1 MLDSVIRGGTVVDG
15 TGAPARQA
23 DVGIRDGRI
32 VEIGKISDEAAE
44 TIDADGLV
52 VAPGFV
58 DPHTHYD
65 AQLFW
70 DPAATPSNLHGVTS
84 MIAGN
89 CGFTLAPVNPEDADY
104 LRRMMAKVEGMPLP
118 ALETGVPWSWRLVRR
133 LPRRGR
139 RPRRPERRLPRRP
152 LRAAPQRDG
161 RRRDRQRGHARP
173 ARGDDAAA
181 RGLDRGRRARLLH
194 HAVVHALRR
203 RRRAG
208 RLALGERTKK
218 CSSCAGRCRDHEGTT
233 LEYVTSGCLR
243 GFSDDEVEQ
252 MAAMTLAGRRPLNWN
267 VLTID
272 SREPQRY
279 HDQVGA
285 CEHARAQGGTA
296 IALTMP
302 TLVEMNMSFRNY
314 CALFMLPGWSDVMS
328 LPVPERIAKL
338 RDPAVRQWMNERAR
352 SPEAGVFSRLASW
365 GRYQIGD
372 TYSAAN
378 DGLKGRVVADLAERE
393 NRGTFDTLLD
403 IVINDDLQTIL
414 WPLPSDSDLKSWQM
428 RAEAWE
434 HPLVLI
440 GGSDAGA
447 HLDRMC
453 GAPYTTSFLA
463 DTLRGRQL
471 ISLERCVQ
479 LMTQA
484 PAQLF
489 GLRERGE
496 LREGNHADVVMFD
509 PGDGRDRRGEARQR
523 PARRHRP
530 PVRRRDRRAAR
541 DRERHDD
548 RDDGKQTGALPRQGA
563 ALRPRHLHGPDPRR
577 PVTVFPCQQFGA
589 ERAHVPVFLPT
600 VGSETRSQRLFSSQ
614 QLGGFAGVRAGQV
627 TRSRM
632 ETSRSTAS
640 SPGGP
645 YHHECRI

>member
-1 MLDSVIRGGTVVDG
+1 MLDTVIRGGSVVDG
-15 TGAPARQA
+15 TGAAARQA

-32 VEIGKISDEAAE
+32 VEIGKITDKAKES
-44 TIDADGLV
+44 IDADGLV

-89 CGFTLAPVNPEDADY
+89 CGFTLAPVESKDADY

-118 ALETGVPWSWRLVRR
+118 ALETGVPWSWRSFGEYLDAVDARVGLNVGFLV
-133 LPRRGR
+133 
-139 RPRRPERRLPRRP
+139 
-152 LRAAPQRDG
+152 
-161 RRRDRQRGHARP
+161 GHC
-173 ARGDDAAA
+173 
-181 RGLDRGRRARLLH
+181 
-194 HAVVHALRR
+194 ALRR
-203 RRRAG
+203 NVMGADAIGNEATPEQLAAMVRLLEESITAGGLGFSTTLSFTHSDGDGEPVGSRWASGEEVLELCRAVS
-208 RLALGERTKK
+208 R
-218 CSSCAGRCRDHEGTT
+218 HEGTT

-285 CEHARAQGGTA
+285 CEHARDQGGTA

-314 CALFMLPGWSDVMS
+314 CALFMLPGWSEVMN
-328 LPVPERIAKL
+328 LPVPARMAKL
-338 RDPAVRQWMNERAR
+338 RDPAVRQWMNEKAR
-352 SPEAGVFSRLASW
+352 SPEAGVFARLASW

-378 DGLKGRVVADLAERE
+378 DGLKGRSVAELAEQQ

-403 IVINDDLQTIL
+403 LVINDELRTIL
-414 WPLPSDSDLKSWQM
+414 WPIPPDDDLKSWQL

-434 HPLVLI
+434 HPLVMI

-453 GAPYTTSFLA
+453 GAPYTTAFLA

-471 ISLERCVQ
+471 VSLERAVQ

-484 PAQLF
+484 PAALF
-489 GLRERGE
+489 GLRDRGV
-496 LREGNHADVVMFD
+496 LREGYRADVVMFD
-509 PGDGRDRRGEARQR
+509 PETVGCDEVHLVDDLPGGSSRLYADAIGVHRVLVNGTTAVIDGKATDTRSGTVLRSGRDTTTVPI
-523 PARRHRP
+523 PA
-530 PVRRRDRRAAR
+530 D
-541 DRERHDD
+541 
-548 RDDGKQTGALPRQGA
+548 
-563 ALRPRHLHGPDPRR
+563 
-577 PVTVFPCQQFGA
+577 
-589 ERAHVPVFLPT
+589 
-600 VGSETRSQRLFSSQ
+600 
-614 QLGGFAGVRAGQV
+614 
-627 TRSRM
+627 M
-632 ETSRSTAS
+632 
-640 SPGGP
+640 
-645 YHHECRI
+645 

>member
-1 MLDSVIRGGTVVDG
+1 MLDSVIRGGSVVDG
-15 TGAPARQA
+15 TGEPARQA

-118 ALETGVPWSWRLVRR
+118 ALETGVPWSWHSFGEYLDAVDNRVGLNVGFLVGHCAIRR
-133 LPRRGR
+133 NVM
-139 RPRRPERRLPRRP
+139 
-152 LRAAPQRDG
+152 
-161 RRRDRQRGHARP
+161 
-173 ARGDDAAA
+173 
-181 RGLDRGRRARLLH
+181 GLDAIGKVATPDQLAAMTRLLEDSIAAGGLGFSTTLSFTH
-194 HAVVHALRR
+194 SDGDGEPVGSRWASDEEVLELCRAV
-203 RRRAG
+203 
-208 RLALGERTKK
+208 
-218 CSSCAGRCRDHEGTT
+218 SNHEGTT

-272 SREPQRY
+272 SKEPQRY

-285 CEHARAQGGTA
+285 CEFARDKGGTA

-302 TLVEMNMSFRNY
+302 TLVEMNMSFKNF

-328 LPVPERIAKL
+328 LPVPERMAKL
-338 RDPAVRQWMNERAR
+338 RDPAVRQWMNEKAR

-403 IVINDDLQTIL
+403 IVLNDDLQTIL

-428 RAEAWE
+428 RAEAWD
-434 HPLVLI
+434 HPLVLV

-463 DTLRGRQL
+463 DTIRGRQL

-489 GLRERGE
+489 GLRDRGE
-496 LREGNHADVVMFD
+496 LRVGNHADVVMFD
-509 PGDGRDRRGEARQR
+509 PSTVATDEVKLVNDLPGGTARLFADAIGVQRVIVNGTTIVNEGE
-523 PARRHRP
+523 
-530 PVRRRDRRAAR
+530 
-541 DRERHDD
+541 
-548 RDDGKQTGALPRQGA
+548 QTGALPGKV
-563 ALRPRHLHGPDPRR
+563 LRSGRDTY
-577 PVTVFPCQQFGA
+577 TVPIPA
-589 ERAHVPVFLPT
+589 D
-600 VGSETRSQRLFSSQ
+600 
-614 QLGGFAGVRAGQV
+614 
-627 TRSRM
+627 M
-632 ETSRSTAS
+632 
-640 SPGGP
+640 
-645 YHHECRI
+645 

>member
-1 MLDSVIRGGTVVDG
+1 MTLDTLIRGGTLVDG
-15 TGAPARQA
+15 TGAPARRA

-32 VEIGKISDEAAE
+32 VAIGKVAEAATE
-44 TIDADGLV
+44 TIDAGGLV

-84 MIAGN
+84 VMAGN
-89 CGFTLAPVNPEDADY
+89 CGFTLAPLHAADADY
-104 LRRMMAKVEGMPLP
+104 VRKMMAKVEGMPLP
-118 ALETGVPWSWRLVRR
+118 ALEAGVPWRWSSFADYL
-133 LPRRGR
+133 
-139 RPRRPERRLPRRP
+139 
-152 LRAAPQRDG
+152 AALDG
-161 RRRDRQRGHARP
+161 RVGLNVGFLVGHC
-173 ARGDDAAA
+173 
-181 RGLDRGRRARLLH
+181 
-194 HAVVHALRR
+194 ALRR
-203 RRRAG
+203 NVMGADSIGNEASGEQLAAIVSLLHESLAAG
-208 RLALGERTKK
+208 GIGLSTTLSFTHSDGDGQPVASRWASDDEVLAL
-218 CSSCAGRCRDHEGTT
+218 CRAVSEHEGTT
-233 LEYVTSGCLR
+233 VEYVTSGCLR
-243 GFSDDEVEQ
+243 GFTDDEVEQ
-252 MAAMTLAGRRPLNWN
+252 MAAMTLAARRPVNWN

-285 CEHARAQGGTA
+285 CERARARGGTA

-314 CALFMLPGWSDVMS
+314 CALFMLPDWSEIMN

-338 RDPAVRQWMNERAR
+338 SDPVVRTWMNERAH
-352 SPEAGVFSRLASW
+352 SPDAGVFSRLASW

-372 TYSAAN
+372 TYSTAN
-378 DGLKGRVVADLAERE
+378 NGLKGQVVADIAEKG

-403 IVINDDLQTIL
+403 IVINDDLRTIL
-414 WPLPSDSDLKSWQM
+414 WPLPSDNDLKSWQM

-471 ISLERCVQ
+471 VSLERCVQ

-496 LREGNHADVVMFD
+496 VREGFHADLALFD
-509 PGDGRDRRGEARQR
+509 PATVSTGEVRLLDDLPGGSARLYADAIGVHRVIVNGTTIVADGVDTGARPGTVLRSGRDTRTVPI
-523 PARRHRP
+523 PA
-530 PVRRRDRRAAR
+530 D
-541 DRERHDD
+541 
-548 RDDGKQTGALPRQGA
+548 Q
-563 ALRPRHLHGPDPRR
+563 
-577 PVTVFPCQQFGA
+577 
-589 ERAHVPVFLPT
+589 
-600 VGSETRSQRLFSSQ
+600 
-614 QLGGFAGVRAGQV
+614 
-627 TRSRM
+627 
-632 ETSRSTAS
+632 
-640 SPGGP
+640 
-645 YHHECRI
+645 